1 MECKERL
8 GSLTTVA
15 SELSRNYLHFVGV
28 QELRLDKRDKI
39 TAGDY
44 IFFYGKGNEN
54 NRFVVHHRTVSAVKG
69 VKFVSDR
76 TSYIVLRGRWYVI
89 SF

>member
-15 SELSRNYLHFVGV
+15 RELSKYKLHLVGV
-28 QELRLDKRDKI
+28 QEVRLDKGDKV

-44 IFFYGKGNEN
+44 IIFLWKRKRKQSIG
-54 NRFVVHHRTVSAVKG
+54 NRFCCTPQNS
-69 VKFVSDR
+69 
-76 TSYIVLRGRWYVI
+76 I
-89 SF
+89 SS

>member
-15 SELSRNYLHFVGV
+15 RELSMYHLHLVGV
-28 QELRLDKRDKI
+28 QEVRLDKEDKV
-39 TAGDY
+39 TAGDC
-44 IFFYGKGNEN
+44 FFYRKGNEN
-54 NRFVVHHRTVSAVKG
+54 NQLGTGFVVHHRTVSAVKR

-76 TSYIVLRGRWYVI
+76 TSYIVLRGR
-89 SF
+89 